1 VIVLRAVLWHS
12 VGACGHSRNLVNE
25 FCISIKISTR
35 PIRKSQPFVSRLIF
49 SWHFQCNLTAC
60 FILIS
65 PAPKSKLSCLLEM
78 LNQANI
84 KSASV
89 PALPNP
95 LHHGSQTQIAP
106 RAK

>member
-1 VIVLRAVLWHS
+1 
-12 VGACGHSRNLVNE
+12 
-25 FCISIKISTR
+25 
-35 PIRKSQPFVSRLIF
+35 
-49 SWHFQCNLTAC
+49 
-60 FILIS
+60 
-65 PAPKSKLSCLLEM
+65 M

-106 RAK
+106 RAKWERIN